1 MKIALVGATGFVGSA
16 VLAEAVGRGHEV
28 TAIARHPE
36 KVTALPGATAV
47 RADVLN
53 DTDLAAKLRGHD
65 VVIATYNP
73 GWTNPNIRAEHL
85 GGSQAITIAT
95 REAGVPRLLMVG
107 GAGTSQTAPGV
118 HIVDSDSFPAAYKD
132 GALGA
137 KEAAYWIEGE
147 TVIDWVFVLPAIIL
161 VPGDRTGKYR
171 TGGPGPVTNDKGE
184 STISV
189 ADFAVA
195 LVDEAETPR
204 HHRERITVGY

>member
-16 VLAEAVGRGHEV
+16 VVAEAASRGHAV
-28 TAIARHPE
+28 TAIARQPE
-36 KVTALPGATAV
+36 KVPAV
-47 RADVLN
+47 SGVTPAKADVLN

-73 GWTNPNIRAEHL
+73 GWTNPSIRAEHL
-85 GGSQAITIAT
+85 AGSQAIVNAT
-95 REAGVPRLLMVG
+95 RESRVPRLLMVG

-118 HIVDSDSFPAAYKD
+118 HIVDGDDFPAAYKA

-147 TVIDWVFVLPAIIL
+147 EAVDWVFVLPAIML

-189 ADFAVA
+189 ADLAVA
-195 LVDEAETPR
+195 LLDEAETPK
-204 HHRERITVGY
+204 HHRQRITTGY

>member
-16 VLAEAVGRGHEV
+16 VLAEAVSRGHEV

-36 KVTALPGATAV
+36 KVAALPGATAV

-53 DTDLAAKLRGHD
+53 DADLAAKLHGHD

-73 GWTNPNIRAEHL
+73 GWTNPNIRSEHL

-118 HIVDSDSFPAAYKD
+118 HIVDSEDFPAAYKE

-147 TVIDWVFVLPAIIL
+147 TIVDWVFVLPAVLL

-189 ADFAVA
+189 ADLAVA
-195 LVDEAETPR
+195 LVDEAESPR
-204 HHRERITVGY
+204 QHRKRITVGY

>member
-16 VLAEAVGRGHEV
+16 VLAEAANRGHTV
-28 TAIARHPE
+28 TALSRNPD
-36 KVTALPGATAV
+36 KVATLPGATAV
-47 RADVLN
+47 SADVLG
-53 DTDLAAKLRGHD
+53 DADLAAKLRGHD

-85 GGSQAITIAT
+85 AGSQKIVNAT
-95 REAGVPRLLMVG
+95 RDAGVPRLLMVG

-118 HIVDSDSFPAAYKD
+118 HIVDSDTFPAAYKA

-137 KEAAYWIEGE
+137 KEAAYWIEDEE
-147 TVIDWVFVLPAIIL
+147 TVDWVFVLPAIML
-161 VPGDRTGKYR
+161 VPGERTGKYR
-171 TGGPGPVTNDKGE
+171 TGGPGPVTNAEGE

-195 LVDEAETPR
+195 LLDEAEAPK
-204 HHRERITVGY
+204 HHRQRITTGY

>member
-16 VLAEAVGRGHEV
+16 VLAEASNRGHQI
-28 TAIARHPE
+28 TAIARNTE
-36 KVTALPGATAV
+36 KVPALPGATAV

-53 DTDLAAKLRGHD
+53 DADLATQLRGND

-85 GGSQAITIAT
+85 AGSQAIVKAA
-95 REAGVPRLLMVG
+95 RDAGVPRLLMVG
-107 GAGTSQTAPGV
+107 GAGTSQIAPGV
-118 HIVDSDSFPAAYKD
+118 HIVDGDDFPAAYKA

-147 TVIDWVFVLPAIIL
+147 ATLDWVFVLPAVML
-161 VPGDRTGKYR
+161 APGERTGKYR

-189 ADFAVA
+189 ADLAVV
-195 LVDEAETPR
+195 LIDEAETPR
-204 HHRERITVGY
+204 HHRERITTGY

>member
-16 VLAEAVGRGHEV
+16 VLAEAANRGHEV
-28 TAIARHPE
+28 TAIARNPE
-36 KVTALPGATAV
+36 RVVAPPGATAV

-53 DTDLAAKLRGHD
+53 DADLAAKLAGSD

-85 GGSQAITIAT
+85 AGSQAIVNAA

-118 HIVDSDSFPAAYKD
+118 HIVDGDDFPAAYKA

-147 TVIDWVFVLPAIIL
+147 KAVDWVFVLPAIML
-161 VPGDRTGKYR
+161 VPGERTGKYR

-195 LVDEAETPR
+195 LLDEAETPR
-204 HHRERITVGY
+204 HHRERITTGY